1 MRSKSLGSVKRACL
15 TFVTLAACV
24 GVSVSL
30 CPAHSQTIA
39 GHAIGEDGSKLEAD
53 QRASPN
59 LTTEYTTV
67 ELSIPNGIDVTA
79 TYQNGS
85 NKIIRIEATPRLPE
99 PGASGQ
105 FGNFVF
111 GKTSLSE
118 IRSRFGSKGLLFTGV
133 APATA
138 TPDGGVTIVSSYEV
152 QGTNIIA
159 SFVSKISAASLG
171 DLNRRFGEDMYGHIE
186 SVAMLESTVVADID
200 YLKLTRGHEL
210 VYDVG
215 YAPIVWEDAMSP
227 VGVAR
232 GISLA
237 RISPSQLPAHRIYKG
252 PINAPYFTDASA
264 RNFQTRIAEGMAGG
278 PVFAGEYAVIQ
289 VGCGTGCSIA
299 YVASVRTGEVSRIPI
314 DDEAAQYLDLKYQ
327 IDSRL
332 LVTQSARGEAL
343 KCHMQFLTMDD
354 GEWISLLERDIGP
367 TESCYNSIAQNLRN

>member
-1 MRSKSLGSVKRACL
+1 M
-15 TFVTLAACV
+15 